1 MKIAKYIG
9 ELIYDYECVII
20 PGFGGFISTEK
31 SAIVNQLTN
40 QFAPPSKDV
49 HFNVH
54 LKANDGLL
62 INYVAQ
68 NESITFK
75 EAKQKIEHFVQ
86 LCQQALKEDK
96 KINISNIGYIF
107 NDEQQNI
114 VFIQDK
120 SINYNA
126 DAFGLSTFVSPVI
139 QRPNS
144 EEKIKEAFSK
154 KTVVTGNKKRK
165 DKRAPLEAGGL
176 ERTIIRR
183 KSFVKGSLVFVLLIL
198 FAFASYFT
206 ISNRNEMLH
215 YWDTHKAKIP
225 LLYSNPGDYLAA
237 NAENL
242 PLEKIIVNQA
252 SWISSL
258 FDFNKKPTVY
268 KIANYKNSD
277 YQNEDLIVE
286 TVENTPVVV
295 QTEVEISESK
305 LNGSAEPKI
314 ENQPV
319 KEKLPDLSTKTQNN
333 IFIIAGSFKSELNAK
348 RLVTELKQQGYGA
361 ELAGTNLT
369 GLFRV
374 AYMGFTSMSDAK
386 NSLIAV
392 RKASNPQAWILK
404 K

>member
-20 PGFGGFISTEK
+20 PDFGGFISKEK
-31 SAIVNQLTN
+31 SAVVNQLTK
-40 QFAPPSKDV
+40 QFLPPFKEI

-68 NESITFK
+68 NEGVSFK
-75 EAKQKIEHFVQ
+75 EAKHKIEHFVL

-96 KINISNIGYIF
+96 KINFSNIGYIF
-107 NDEQQNI
+107 NDEQENI

-126 DAFGLSTFVSPVI
+126 EAFGLSNFVSPAI
-139 QRPNS
+139 RRPNS
-144 EEKIKEAFSK
+144 EEKIKEVFSK
-154 KTVVTGNKKRK
+154 KAVAVGNKKRK
-165 DKRAPLEAGGL
+165 DKRIPLEAGSLGL
-176 ERTIIRR
+176 TSIRR
-183 KSFVKGSLVFVLLIL
+183 KSFVKGSLIFVLLVL

-206 ISNRNEMLH
+206 INNSNKMLH

-225 LLYSNPGDYLAA
+225 LLYNNPGDYLAA
-237 NAENL
+237 NAGNL

-268 KIANYKNSD
+268 KIANYKHAD
-277 YQNEDLIVE
+277 YQKEELIVE
-286 TVENTPVVV
+286 TVEEETVVITDVIEVPSEKFNTL
-295 QTEVEISESK
+295 VEPEIVK
-305 LNGSAEPKI
+305 
-314 ENQPV
+314 QPV
-319 KEKLPDLSTKTQNN
+319 KEKVSSLESVNQSS
-333 IFIIAGSFKSELNAK
+333 IFIIAGSFKNELNAK
-348 RLVTELKQQGYGA
+348 KLVSKLKQQGYAA
-361 ELAGTNLT
+361 ELAGTNSN
-369 GLFRV
+369 GMFRV
-374 AYMGFTSMSDAK
+374 AYMAFESMLEAK

-392 RKASNPQAWILK
+392 RRESNPQAWILK